1 MPIQI
6 GTTVAYDLTELSQK
20 LHLSER
26 TLRRY
31 IRQGKLQA
39 AKIGLRYH
47 VTQRAIDEYLDT
59 PSAEWE

>member
-1 MPIQI
+1 MAIQV
-6 GTTVAYDLTELSQK
+6 GTTVAYSLTELSQK
-20 LHLSER
+20 LHVSQR

-39 AKIGLRYH
+39 AKIGLTYH
-47 VTQRAIDEYLDT
+47 ITQKAIDEYLNT

>member
-1 MPIQI
+1 MAIQV
-6 GTTVAYDLTELSQK
+6 GTTIAYDLTELSQK

-31 IRQGKLQA
+31 IHQGKLQA
-39 AKIGLRYH
+39 AKIGLKHYI
-47 VTQRAIDEYLDT
+47 TQQAIDQYLDT